1 MHNTTELTNIH
12 VIGLPEQRK
21 EGKKQANKTTKNVF
35 KDITTIYY
43 VSLKNYPGGSTNC
56 KLEKQK
62 ERLHRNMTVK
72 CWKIFLSKGKNLKAA
87 QWSSNKHNVRLTKT
101 EKDSLEVHPTNT
113 KY

>member
-35 KDITTIYY
+35 KDIITIYY

-56 KLEKQK
+56 KLENRKRDYP
-62 ERLHRNMTVK
+62 ET
-72 CWKIFLSKGKNLKAA
+72 
-87 QWSSNKHNVRLTKT
+87 
-101 EKDSLEVHPTNT
+101 
-113 KY
+113 